1 MKNKIGIIGGSGA
14 FATSFLLQKIN
25 EYSVI
30 MYKSKTDQDFLH
42 TVTVSTPLTH
52 LDFRG
57 NSHKDTLKNLLDNVH
72 QLESIDCNIIVLAC
86 NTLHEYWQYLNE
98 NKRFE
103 HTIILNL
110 PQIVSSFVDKKEKKI
125 GILCSEKCRMLDIY
139 KPYLQE
145 NNQEIFYPSFE
156 VQQTVNYCINSVIQN
171 DQSKHF
177 KQLLDISLYS
187 LFEQE
192 VDSVILGC
200 TELSILKPSKVHRN
214 IYDSVELLAIFLNQH
229 FKE

>member
-25 EYSVI
+25 EYSVH

-57 NSHKDTLKNLLDNVH
+57 NSHKDTLKHLLDNVH
-72 QLESIDCNIIVLAC
+72 QLESIDCNIIVMAC

-98 NKRFE
+98 NKRSE

-110 PQIVSSFVDKKEKKI
+110 PQIVCSFVDKSDKRV
-125 GILCSEKCRMLDIY
+125 GVLCSEKSRMLDIY
-139 KPYLQE
+139 KPYLEKHEHQLV
-145 NNQEIFYPSFE
+145 YPSFE
-156 VQQTVNYCINSVIQN
+156 IQQSINYCINSVIQN
-171 DQSKHF
+171 DHSKQF

-200 TELSILKPSKVHRN
+200 TELSILKPPKMHRTL
-214 IYDSVELLAIFLNQH
+214 YDSVELLAIYLNQH